1 MHQRNKYYNNAP
13 DFIKLAVTYPSL
25 KKYIKFN
32 RHSKTGT
39 INFKDPRACRELT
52 YALLWCDFKIRLEIP
67 LDSLCPIIPGRL
79 DYIHWIEDLVVNN
92 LTYININN
100 NDNEN
105 SNIYGVDN
113 CVKDI
118 NVDFYNNEIKNL
130 NSYIIKGIDIGT
142 GASCIYPLLACR
154 LHPSW
159 KMEALELNERSYEYA
174 KNNVERND
182 MKNQIKVRKVKNEKN
197 NIFSILS
204 KKVKKNKIK
213 ILFQDKNSFIL
224 QYKNKINYNKLLK
237 LLASPD
243 YDFCMCN
250 PPFYSSEFEMEQCKD
265 LKIEEPHSICTGSL
279 NEMLT
284 NGGEVQFISNIINDS
299 IQQYKL
305 KKKSIKK
312 FCKLIISTN
321 NSNLLNERL
330 FNKKSLLKKGLT
342 IKWYTSLIG
351 KKSSIEPLVNYLKS
365 KKYIKE
371 IKTTSFKQ
379 GKTVR
384 WGIAWS
390 FKAINYPSFN

>member
-13 DFIKLAVTYPSL
+13 DFIKLAVIYPSL